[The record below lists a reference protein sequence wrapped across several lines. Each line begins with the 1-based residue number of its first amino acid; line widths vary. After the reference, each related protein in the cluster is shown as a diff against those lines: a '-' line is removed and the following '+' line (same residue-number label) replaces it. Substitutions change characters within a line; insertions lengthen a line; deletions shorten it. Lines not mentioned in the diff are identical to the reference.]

1 MSASARP
8 PLSCANS
15 PRSSPVQ
22 PAGIFPTELL
32 GPGAVF
38 PSGTHQLNPSCF
50 LFSDGSW
57 LLFSPACPPSCLDKD
72 THTYTSL
79 LGSPPASEG
88 QPRSQHAVGPCPA
101 SAAGGGGSH
110 RASEKCSLTPFGQCK
125 RVGISAPTGMSWE
138 DRDLLF
144 SSPQGSVTPVS
155 QPLVGTAVP
164 EQVGCR
170 VLGSRAWWPFRHL
183 PHGHSGRTV
192 LLQGPLCGP
201 RAGLSR
207 WTVRSALGKGQG
219 LEELGSG
226 QPRGPSATSLEPEA
240 RVVTIQVC
248 QPEGLLQSSQRR
260 WPMSVAVPV
269 KRLTVRRWV
278 EPSD

>member
-164 EQVGCR
+164 EQVECR

-183 PHGHSGRTV
+183 PHRHSGGTV
-192 LLQGPLCGP
+192 LLQGPLCAPGLPVPMGSQIRPGAKGRVWRSWGQVSPGGP
-201 RAGLSR
+201 LPPP
-207 WTVRSALGKGQG
+207 W
-219 LEELGSG
+219 
-226 QPRGPSATSLEPEA
+226 SLRP
-240 RVVTIQVC
+240 
-248 QPEGLLQSSQRR
+248 G
-260 WPMSVAVPV
+260 
-269 KRLTVRRWV
+269 
-278 EPSD
+278 